1 MRVKRRG
8 SALIRAAVAIAVA
21 MALLAPTA
29 SNARTRQENEPDDEH
44 GSGSARVEIQV
55 DPLRADSSDISQ
67 AFSDIRENVAS
78 QRVALDL
85 AQQAVTDAETALTAA
100 QQVVAETQVQI
111 DALVL
116 QSDDVVIRAFMS
128 PPAERAME
136 AMTADNAVDATMK
149 QTMLD
154 VQATAD
160 ADVLAQLEDAQG
172 RLEDQQEQEQQAAD
186 GADAA
191 VDEAQDALNDLEDA
205 VSQQTRFTNEVE
217 NRLERDL
224 GEIEALRDTDPALA
238 DRLAAA
244 AADLAVQ
251 VTAARQQAEDENA
264 LVNAGVDPADPNGPT
279 GPITITIEGG
289 LAVVSCP
296 EGLGSISV
304 AGVIAR
310 NLQGLLNLAA
320 DQGLPMCGDG
330 WRDTAEQVALRK
342 SHCGSSNYAI
352 YQMPASSCHPPT
364 ARPGTSMHEK
374 GLAIDF
380 TCGGSGAVRW
390 GDDCH
395 DFLRAHAADFGLYPL
410 SGEPWH
416 WSRDG
421 N

>member
-1 MRVKRRG
+1 
-8 SALIRAAVAIAVA
+8 
-21 MALLAPTA
+21 
-29 SNARTRQENEPDDEH
+29 
-44 GSGSARVEIQV
+44 
-55 DPLRADSSDISQ
+55 
-67 AFSDIRENVAS
+67 
-78 QRVALDL
+78 
-85 AQQAVTDAETALTAA
+85 
-100 QQVVAETQVQI
+100 
-111 DALVL
+111 
-116 QSDDVVIRAFMS
+116 
-128 PPAERAME
+128 
-136 AMTADNAVDATMK
+136 MK
-149 QTMLD
+149 QTVLD
-154 VQATAD
+154 MQATAD
-160 ADVLAQLEDAQG
+160 ADVLSQLEDAQG
-172 RLEDQQEQEQQAAD
+172 RLEDQQAQEQQAAD

-217 NRLERDL
+217 TRLERDL
-224 GEIEALRDTDPALA
+224 GEIEALRDIDPALA

-251 VTAARQQAEDENA
+251 VAAARQQAEDEDA
-264 LVNAGVDPADPNGPT
+264 LVNAGVDPADPNAPT

-296 EGLGSISV
+296 EGLGSITV

-310 NLQGLLNLAA
+310 NLQGMLNLAA
-320 DQGLPMCGDG
+320 EQGLPMCGDG

-342 SHCGSSNYAI
+342 AHCGTSNYAI

-374 GLAIDF
+374 GLAVDF
-380 TCGGSGAVRW
+380 TCGGAGAVGW

-416 WSRDG
+416 WSIDG